1 MISRGCQICLG
12 LSRPL
17 YILFPVQ
24 ALLMLS
30 AEKIIMAFPKSER
43 LVKIEQ
49 AFIEESIKQWERG
62 IISREYSAERE
73 DIRRLV
79 NEAQN
84 GLLESKN
91 IPSWPFLYLGNA
103 LTDLVGILEYLM
115 RSIIL
120 NDKICDPTLRNKYY
134 DSKSG
139 TFRNFQFYPAI
150 RNMLCEV
157 IKLDLDKSLE
167 PKEREWLQYFLQLR
181 HIIIHNNSHA
191 DKPFI
196 ENTSNFMHI
205 KPHQYKIGE
214 KVLVESEHIRILLI
228 ILDKVFNIIDEKL
241 SQKDQSFDQ
250 IVQSVS

>member
-1 MISRGCQICLG
+1 
-12 LSRPL
+12 
-17 YILFPVQ
+17 
-24 ALLMLS
+24 MLS
-30 AEKIIMAFPKSER
+30 TEKNIVALPKSER
-43 LVKIEQ
+43 LVKFDQ
-49 AFIEESIKQWERG
+49 AFIEESIKQWERRS
-62 IISREYSAERE
+62 ILIEYSAERE
-73 DIRRLV
+73 DIMRLV

-91 IPSWPFLYLGNA
+91 VLSWPFLYLGNA
-103 LTDLVGILEYLM
+103 LTDLVGIIEYLM
-115 RSIIL
+115 RSIVL
-120 NDKICDPTLRNKYY
+120 NDRICDPTLRNKYY

-139 TFRNFQFYPAI
+139 TFRNFQFYPTI

-181 HIIIHNNSHA
+181 HIIIHNNNHV
-191 DKPFI
+191 DKLFI
-196 ENTSNFMHI
+196 KNTSNFMHI

-228 ILDKVFNIIDEKL
+228 ISDKVFNIIDEKL
-241 SQKDQSFDQ
+241 SLKDQSFDQ